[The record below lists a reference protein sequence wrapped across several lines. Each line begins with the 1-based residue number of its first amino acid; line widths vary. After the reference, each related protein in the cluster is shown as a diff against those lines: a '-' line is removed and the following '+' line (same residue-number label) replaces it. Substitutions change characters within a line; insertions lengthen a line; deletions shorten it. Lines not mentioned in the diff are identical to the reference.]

1 MLTFVAVVAIMG
13 KKKYEFSVSLDVKE
27 LTEVPY
33 GKGVFFAK
41 LRLLDGGGS
50 SFIDFS
56 NKEAIVKNRG
66 WVLSEFCSLF

>member
-1 MLTFVAVVAIMG
+1 MG

-33 GKGVFFAK
+33 GNGVFFAK

-50 SFIDFS
+50 SFVAFS

-66 WVLSEFCSLF
+66 WPSCL